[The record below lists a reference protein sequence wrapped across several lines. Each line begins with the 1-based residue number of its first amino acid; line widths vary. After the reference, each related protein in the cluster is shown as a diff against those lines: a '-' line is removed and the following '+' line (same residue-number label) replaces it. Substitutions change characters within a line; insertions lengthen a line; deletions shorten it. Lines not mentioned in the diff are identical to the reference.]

1 MDLDMSH
8 CDGRMEKKS
17 LGSQQDHIPFDRD
30 DCLYSRIRAAHST
43 ALLNC
48 SLLIETHLPF

>member
-48 SLLIETHLPF
+48 SLLIETHLSF